1 MTRVITHLHYD
12 GLTRMRHDNNAR
24 CARRFLFVIGMI
36 LTGLTL
42 VFWWPG
48 SIASLLG
55 GILLV
60 IGFLLWFIGY
70 ITA

>member
-1 MTRVITHLHYD
+1 MNTLH
-12 GLTRMRHDNNAR
+12 R
-24 CARRFLFVIGMI
+24 CARRFLLVIGMI

-42 VFWWPG
+42 VCWWPG
-48 SIASLLG
+48 SIASLFG

-60 IGFLLWFIGY
+60 IGFLLWLTGY